1 MYKIVSLNCWQKIA
15 PCNRKQQKC
24 NDRISDGNES
34 LFPNENIFFVPV
46 ISNLLNSSSNPF
58 TSEISKF
65 LLVISFCESR
75 DLNVSR

>member
-1 MYKIVSLNCWQKIA
+1 MVSEKMA
-15 PCNRKQQKC
+15 PCKTKQQKC
-24 NDRISDGNES
+24 IDRISGGNES

-65 LLVISFCESR
+65 LLVISFGESR
-75 DLNVSR
+75 ALNVSR